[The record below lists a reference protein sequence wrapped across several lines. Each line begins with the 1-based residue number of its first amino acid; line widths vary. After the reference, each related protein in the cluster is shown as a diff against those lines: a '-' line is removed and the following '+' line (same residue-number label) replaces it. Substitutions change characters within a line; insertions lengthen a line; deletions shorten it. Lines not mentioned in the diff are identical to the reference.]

1 MSVLLTNHL
10 QASKLA
16 GPAMASLHIP
26 ALADK
31 IPAAAIAKGLEDA
44 ASAFADTY
52 WVAWAMVLL
61 TVIPAMFLPRKHEET
76 HLLDDEGVP
85 PVVVH

>member
-1 MSVLLTNHL
+1 
-10 QASKLA
+10 
-16 GPAMASLHIP
+16 MASLHIP

-31 IPAAAIAKGLEDA
+31 LPAAAIARGLEDA

-52 WVAWAMVLL
+52 WVAWSMVLL
-61 TVIPAMFLPRKHEET
+61 TLIPALFLPRKHEEA
-76 HLLDDEGVP
+76 HLLDEEGVT

>member
-1 MSVLLTNHL
+1 MRGNDRSA
-10 QASKLA
+10 QALSSSA
-16 GPAMASLHIP
+16 GGPST
-26 ALADK
+26 
-31 IPAAAIAKGLEDA
+31 AAIAKGLEDA
-44 ASAFADTY
+44 ANAFADTY

-76 HLLDDEGVP
+76 HLLDDMGVP